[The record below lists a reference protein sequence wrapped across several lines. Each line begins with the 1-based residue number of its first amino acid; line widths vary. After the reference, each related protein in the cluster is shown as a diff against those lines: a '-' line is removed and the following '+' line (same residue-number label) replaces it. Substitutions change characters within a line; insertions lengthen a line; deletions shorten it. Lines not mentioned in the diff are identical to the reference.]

1 MATRRSI
8 KHKYDNDNDLFI
20 VLGEIT
26 NLASFTDH
34 EVTMLRQE
42 SRWVEDAV
50 RDVLQGY
57 KMAITVECDDVLVV
71 SSTRRK
77 LCRW

>member
-8 KHKYDNDNDLFI
+8 KHRYDNDNDLFI

-34 EVTMLRQE
+34 EVAMLRQE
-42 SRWVEDAV
+42 SR
-50 RDVLQGY
+50 
-57 KMAITVECDDVLVV
+57 
-71 SSTRRK
+71 
-77 LCRW
+77 